1 MCLFCQPLHVVGHI
15 YYQLVSRTNLITSA
29 PVTEVA
35 TSLYYDARLD
45 GLRRGSQT
53 YGAEGSVFRFADVLM
68 QLDRTF
74 DLHTIPSDRLLHI
87 LPDEFRRFRGR

>member
-68 QLDRTF
+68 PLDRTF